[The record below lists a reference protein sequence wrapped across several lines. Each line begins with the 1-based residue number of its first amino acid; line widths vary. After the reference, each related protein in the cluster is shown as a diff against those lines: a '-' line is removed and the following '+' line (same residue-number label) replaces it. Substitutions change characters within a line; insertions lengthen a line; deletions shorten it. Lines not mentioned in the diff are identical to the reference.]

1 MSVIKVQALS
11 KNFGAI
17 KAVDQLSF
25 EVEAGQ
31 VYGFLGQNGSGK
43 STTIRMLLSLIHP
56 SEGHI
61 EIFGQSLTDNRSAI
75 LEKVGA
81 VIERPDS
88 YPYLT
93 AQEHLS
99 LFAKLRKQKIT
110 AAKIESTL
118 SQVGLLA
125 RANDKVQTYSLGMK
139 QRLGIGIAL
148 LHDPQLIILDEPT
161 NGLDP
166 QGIADIRQLIQ
177 SLSKEEGKTV
187 LVSSHLLSEIEQIAS
202 HILIIHQ
209 GKKMAEGPTSSLLD
223 PNKTIVQIKTLD
235 DADAKQ
241 KLMDSAYRANILE
254 RSEGLYLSIPK
265 LDIPGL
271 NTFFMVT
278 TLLGEYVGV
287 ILVLVFLFFTGKHFI
302 PVYLIALL
310 ITFLVSQGLKLFV
323 FEHENRPSYTY
334 EQLEKIEGLEHHKH
348 HSFPSGHTSTAFA
361 IFTILAIAYPK
372 KGVPFLGAMLAVLVG
387 ISRIYLGQHYLSDVV
402 TGAIIGLFTSVWVVY
417 FYALYGQNKNG

>member
-1 MSVIKVQALS
+1 MSVIKVKALS
-11 KNFGAI
+11 KSFGAL

-61 EIFGQSLTDNRSAI
+61 EMFGQSLTEHRSAI
-75 LEKVGA
+75 LEQVGA
-81 VIERPDS
+81 VIERPDL

-93 AQEHLS
+93 AQEHLT

-110 AAKIESTL
+110 PAKIEATL
-118 SQVGLLA
+118 VQVGLLA

-148 LHDPQLIILDEPT
+148 LHDPKLIILDEPT

-166 QGIADIRQLIQ
+166 QGIADIRQLIK

-235 DADAKQ
+235 DVDAKQ
-241 KLMDSAYRANILE
+241 KLVESPYRSHLMD

-265 LDIPGL
+265 LEIPAL
-271 NTFFMVT
+271 NTFLVASNIS
-278 TLLGEYVGV
+278 LLSLEAKNSLEDY
-287 ILVLVFLFFTGKHFI
+287 FL
-302 PVYLIALL
+302 
-310 ITFLVSQGLKLFV
+310 
-323 FEHENRPSYTY
+323 
-334 EQLEKIEGLEHHKH
+334 QL
-348 HSFPSGHTSTAFA
+348 TST
-361 IFTILAIAYPK
+361 Y
-372 KGVPFLGAMLAVLVG
+372 
-387 ISRIYLGQHYLSDVV
+387 
-402 TGAIIGLFTSVWVVY
+402 
-417 FYALYGQNKNG
+417 

>member
-1 MSVIKVQALS
+1 MSVIKVQGLS

-56 SEGHI
+56 SQGHI

-75 LEKVGA
+75 LEQIGA
-81 VIERPDS
+81 VIERPDL

-93 AQEHLS
+93 AQEHLT

-110 AAKIESTL
+110 TAKIEATL
-118 SQVGLLA
+118 AQVGLLS

-166 QGIADIRQLIQ
+166 QGIADIRQLIK
-177 SLSKEEGKTV
+177 SLSKDQGKTV
-187 LVSSHLLSEIEQIAS
+187 LVSSHLLSEIEQIAT

-241 KLMDSAYRANILE
+241 KLIASAYSTNLLE
-254 RSEGLYLSIPK
+254 RTEGLYLTIPK
-265 LDIPGL
+265 LEIPAL
-271 NTFFMVT
+271 NA
-278 TLLGEYVGV
+278 
-287 ILVLVFLFFTGKHFI
+287 FI
-302 PVYLIALL
+302 VASNID
-310 ITFLVSQGLKLFV
+310 LVSLEAKNSLEDYFL
-323 FEHENRPSYTY
+323 
-334 EQLEKIEGLEHHKH
+334 QL
-348 HSFPSGHTSTAFA
+348 TSTF
-361 IFTILAIAYPK
+361 
-372 KGVPFLGAMLAVLVG
+372 
-387 ISRIYLGQHYLSDVV
+387 
-402 TGAIIGLFTSVWVVY
+402 
-417 FYALYGQNKNG
+417 

>member
-1 MSVIKVQALS
+1 MSVIKVQGLS

-56 SEGHI
+56 SQGHI

-75 LEKVGA
+75 LEQIGA
-81 VIERPDS
+81 VIERPDL

-93 AQEHLS
+93 AQEHLT

-110 AAKIESTL
+110 TAKIEATL
-118 SQVGLLA
+118 AQVGLLS

-166 QGIADIRQLIQ
+166 QGIADIRQLIK
-177 SLSKEEGKTV
+177 SLSKDQGKTV
-187 LVSSHLLSEIEQIAS
+187 LVSSHLLSEIEQIAT

-235 DADAKQ
+235 DVDAKQ
-241 KLMDSAYRANILE
+241 KLKASAYSTNLLE
-254 RSEGLYLSIPK
+254 RTEGLYLTIPK
-265 LDIPGL
+265 LEIPAL
-271 NTFFMVT
+271 NA
-278 TLLGEYVGV
+278 
-287 ILVLVFLFFTGKHFI
+287 FI
-302 PVYLIALL
+302 VASNID
-310 ITFLVSQGLKLFV
+310 LVSLEAKNSLEDYFL
-323 FEHENRPSYTY
+323 
-334 EQLEKIEGLEHHKH
+334 QL
-348 HSFPSGHTSTAFA
+348 TSTF
-361 IFTILAIAYPK
+361 
-372 KGVPFLGAMLAVLVG
+372 
-387 ISRIYLGQHYLSDVV
+387 
-402 TGAIIGLFTSVWVVY
+402 
-417 FYALYGQNKNG
+417 